1 MLEFE
6 RAVIPQNIWLV
17 LLFYLLNGYAM
28 NEPGPNEDTP
38 ASDGSKPTR
47 MGRFR
52 WFKTIDTR
60 LLLVGALAAGIA
72 IGALFAGGVPALEE
86 SPPDPEIESVEVLDA
101 GCHDDVRSR
110 AMSSSD
116 GIWVSTINNT
126 SKDTEVSAQIR
137 RTSPPDATVA
147 AYRVDLET
155 HNTTIE
161 SDECPGKIVYRVE
174 YDAPYPDA
182 ADAMR
187 TERYVDG
194 EFHTC
199 GSSSSGPEAGCVS
212 LYEERPTHYSNGT
225 VTYES
230 P

>member
-1 MLEFE
+1 
-6 RAVIPQNIWLV
+6 
-17 LLFYLLNGYAM
+17 M
-28 NEPGPNEDTP
+28 NESDRNEGAP
-38 ASDGSKPTR
+38 ASDGSNPTGAR
-47 MGRFR
+47 HSH
-52 WFKTIDTR
+52 WFEAVDTR
-60 LLLVGALAAGIA
+60 LLLMGALAAGVA
-72 IGALFAGGVPALEE
+72 IGALFVGGLPALEE
-86 SPPDPEIESVEVLDA
+86 SPPDPEIESVEVLSA
-101 GCHDDVRSR
+101 GCHDDVRPR
-110 AMSSSD
+110 VMSSSD

-126 SKDTEVSAQIR
+126 SKHTEVSAQIR

-155 HNTTIE
+155 HNETVE
-161 SDECPGKIVYRVE
+161 SGECPGRIVYCVE

-199 GSSSSGPEAGCVS
+199 GSSSSGPDAGCVA

-230 P
+230 T

>member
-1 MLEFE
+1 MANDPDPNDGVSAPDRSGPTGTGRSRWLE
-6 RAVIPQNIWLV
+6 AV
-17 LLFYLLNGYAM
+17 
-28 NEPGPNEDTP
+28 
-38 ASDGSKPTR
+38 
-47 MGRFR
+47 
-52 WFKTIDTR
+52 DTR
-60 LLLVGALAAGIA
+60 LLLVGTLAAGLA
-72 IGALFAGGVPALEE
+72 IGALVVGGVPALEE

-101 GCHDDVRSR
+101 GCHDDVRPW

-116 GIWVSTINNT
+116 GSWVSTINTT
-126 SKDTEVSAQIR
+126 SKHTEVSAQIR

-155 HNTTIE
+155 HNTTVE
-161 SDECPGKIVYRVE
+161 PGEFPGRIVYRVE

-187 TERYVDG
+187 TERYVGG

-199 GSSSSGPEAGCVS
+199 GGSTSGPETGCS
-212 LYEERPTHYSNGT
+212 ALYEDRPTHYSNGT

>member
-1 MLEFE
+1 MRDPAASESGPTTNGSGPPGMGVSRLLE
-6 RAVIPQNIWLV
+6 AV
-17 LLFYLLNGYAM
+17 
-28 NEPGPNEDTP
+28 
-38 ASDGSKPTR
+38 
-47 MGRFR
+47 
-52 WFKTIDTR
+52 DTR
-60 LLLVGALAAGIA
+60 LLLVGALAVGVAF
-72 IGALFAGGVPALEE
+72 GALLAGGVPALEE
-86 SPPDPEIESVEVLDA
+86 SPPDPEIESVEVIDA
-101 GCHDDVRSR
+101 GCHEDVRPW

-116 GIWVSTINNT
+116 GVWVSTVNNT
-126 SKDTEVSAQIR
+126 STHTEVSAQIR

-147 AYRVDLET
+147 AYRVHLET
-155 HNTTIE
+155 HNSTIE
-161 SDECPGKIVYRVE
+161 PGECPGRIVYRVE

-199 GSSSSGPEAGCVS
+199 GGSSGGPETGCVA
-212 LYEERPTHYSNGT
+212 LYEDRPTHYSNGT

>member
-1 MLEFE
+1 M
-6 RAVIPQNIWLV
+6 ADTD
-17 LLFYLLNGYAM
+17 
-28 NEPGPNEDTP
+28 PNEGAP
-38 ASDGSKPTR
+38 VHEGGGPTGT
-47 MGRFR
+47 GRSRLFEAVG
-52 WFKTIDTR
+52 TR
-60 LLLVGALAAGIA
+60 FLLVGALVAGVA
-72 IGALFAGGVPALEE
+72 IGALLVGGLPISEE

-101 GCHDDVRSR
+101 GCYDDVRPR

-116 GIWVSTINNT
+116 GTWVSTINNT
-126 SKDTEVSAQIR
+126 SKHTEVSAQIR

-147 AYRVDLET
+147 TYRVDLET
-155 HNTTIE
+155 HNATAE
-161 SDECPGKIVYRVE
+161 SGECPGQIVYRVE

-199 GSSSSGPEAGCVS
+199 GGSSSGPETGCAA
-212 LYEERPTHYSNGT
+212 LHEERPIHYSNGT
-225 VTYES
+225 VTYGS